1 MMDSFAS
8 CSSCLNRTIPLK
20 KRKEVERNQFKAEGD
35 AERTDFR
42 KIKVRNLYVGVE
54 KEES

>member
-1 MMDSFAS
+1 MMDSFPN

-20 KRKEVERNQFKAEGD
+20 KRKEVERNRYKAEGD
-35 AERTDFR
+35 AERTDFK
-42 KIKVRNLYVGVE
+42 KIKVYVGVE